1 MDRKSEQIIQKLQE
15 RIEQVDWDFS
25 DLDTGVVLNIGD
37 GIAFVRGLQDVQANE
52 LVRFENGTFG
62 LALNLEENQVGV
74 ILLEAIV
81 EFVRRYGLPNG
92 NCSSPCW

>member
-52 LVRFENGTFG
+52 LVRFANGTCA
-62 LALNLEENQVGV
+62 LALN
-74 ILLEAIV
+74 
-81 EFVRRYGLPNG
+81 
-92 NCSSPCW
+92 